1 MFINYIITGNIYNR
15 NIMEV
20 IIYGYF
26 FSEFLKAM
34 GIFALIII
42 LMYFI
47 AKWILT

>member
-1 MFINYIITGNIYNR
+1 MDN
-15 NIMEV
+15 
-20 IIYGYF
+20 F
-26 FSEFLKAM
+26 FCEFLKAM